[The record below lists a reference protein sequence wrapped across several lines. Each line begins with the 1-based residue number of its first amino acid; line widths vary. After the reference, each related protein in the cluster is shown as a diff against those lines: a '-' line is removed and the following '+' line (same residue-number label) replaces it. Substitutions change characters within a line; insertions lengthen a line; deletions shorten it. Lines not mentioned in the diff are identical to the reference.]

1 MAGEVLDF
9 ICLLSYGVLQYD
21 LMLGLTNQQELMDA
35 R

>member
-1 MAGEVLDF
+1 MSGVVPDF

-21 LMLGLTNQQELMDA
+21 LMLCFKNQQELTDA